1 MPGAE
6 SATDQSAAEQSRG
19 ATRMVIESRF
29 PSREAMD
36 QLIQMG
42 MDEGLRK
49 AMSQIGAVLT
59 GD

>member
-1 MPGAE
+1 
-6 SATDQSAAEQSRG
+6 
-19 ATRMVIESRF
+19 MVIESRF

-42 MDEGLRK
+42 MDEGLRE